1 MTRGRAKRLSAAAPP
16 TRRKP
21 APVTTTVSNEV
32 AQFTHLARVCKSKA
46 GRATWA
52 RLARQAVQTTKR
64 GTK

>member
-1 MTRGRAKRLSAAAPP
+1 MK

-21 APVTTTVSNEV
+21 APVTTTVSNPV
-32 AQFTHLARVCKSKA
+32 AQYTHLARVCPSEK

-64 GTK
+64 ARRADR